1 MAWREKGFVN
11 FRHLRHLSAIKA
23 FSLFAEVGAKDKTF
37 KIFTREEGG
46 AEHCQGDNLTIG
58 IAYIADWLSDRLKT
72 R

>member
-1 MAWREKGFVN
+1 MVVA
-11 FRHLRHLSAIKA
+11 LPLSTEIARRQ
-23 FSLFAEVGAKDKTF
+23 FAEVGSKDKTF